1 MSFPSYE
8 GEGGASNMAIISIE
22 MVTGWEAD
30 RTSLKDL
37 VKEGK
42 VARFEVDKDGTVQL
56 YFEQV
61 SQNFVTAPSIMKP

>member
-1 MSFPSYE
+1 
-8 GEGGASNMAIISIE
+8 MAIISIE